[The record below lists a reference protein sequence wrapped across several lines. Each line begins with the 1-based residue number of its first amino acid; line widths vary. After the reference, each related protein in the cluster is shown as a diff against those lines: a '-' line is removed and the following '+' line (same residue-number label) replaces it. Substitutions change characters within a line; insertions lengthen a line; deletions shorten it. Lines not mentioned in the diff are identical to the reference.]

1 MGPGNTVM
9 SAASASNPA
18 GSTLTYQEQLAGLL
32 RWKAGAA
39 SYDRLAQQR
48 QADFDASRDPTIAE
62 YLVIDG
68 RTERKLSAADV
79 ANAISAAKIP
89 LLSVSR
95 PWAWRQTFNPSN
107 YSAGWLGRLATVR
120 HQRSLLSQL

>member
-1 MGPGNTVM
+1 M

-32 RWKAGAA
+32 LWKAGAA

-62 YLVIDG
+62 YLV
-68 RTERKLSAADV
+68 T
-79 ANAISAAKIP
+79 
-89 LLSVSR
+89 SVR
-95 PWAWRQTFNPSN
+95 VKVIHIKYTLNCFTA
-107 YSAGWLGRLATVR
+107 
-120 HQRSLLSQL
+120 